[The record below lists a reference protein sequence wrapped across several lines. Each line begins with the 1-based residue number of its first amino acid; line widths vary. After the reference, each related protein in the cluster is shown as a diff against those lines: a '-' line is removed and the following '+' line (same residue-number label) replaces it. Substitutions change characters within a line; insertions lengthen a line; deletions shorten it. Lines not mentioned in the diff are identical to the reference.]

1 VASRKGGATSAERD
15 GRPVYR
21 RAIPNAAA
29 GAESLRTHD
38 SCVWHRILA
47 PFSVFWRAHVEI
59 ERRPALKDLITA
71 VGVERWGQR
80 AGQLAWLLNKHPV
93 AVSRSVK
100 EAARRRMEDRAFGEE
115 TNKVDQALSA
125 WFLDVSKGGEIGP
138 NLDKKLE

>member
-1 VASRKGGATSAERD
+1 MSAERD
-15 GRPVYR
+15 GRPVHR
-21 RAIPNAAA
+21 RTIPSAAA

-38 SCVWHRILA
+38 SCVWHRIS
-47 PFSVFWRAHVEI
+47 PFHVSGTFSGVWH
-59 ERRPALKDLITA
+59 LFTA